1 MLCSTKLRSCRVDK
15 GQLFT
20 ITLVAT
26 GSFVAG
32 IIVNDIYVNRAM
44 NKHLN
49 AESILYLAAMDYVKS
64 IAKE

>member
-1 MLCSTKLRSCRVDK
+1 MDK

-49 AESILYLAAMDYVKS
+49 AESILYLAAMDYVKN